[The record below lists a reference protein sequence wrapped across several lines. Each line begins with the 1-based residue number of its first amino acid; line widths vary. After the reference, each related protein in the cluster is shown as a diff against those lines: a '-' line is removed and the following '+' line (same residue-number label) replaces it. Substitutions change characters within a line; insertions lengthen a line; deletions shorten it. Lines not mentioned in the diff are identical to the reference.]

1 MAMGGFDV
9 RIAADWSVIRLS
21 HYAKTTVLRRVPME
35 RHAHFSIPIVS
46 VKPDVSASRRLF

>member
-1 MAMGGFDV
+1 MAMGGFNV

-21 HYAKTTVLRRVPME
+21 HYAKTTVLRGVPME
-35 RHAHFSIPIVS
+35 RRAHFSIPIVS